1 MTLALLDYIVFIAYF
16 AIVISFGLWVS
27 RKPKGEER
35 TSEDFFLAARA
46 LPWYVIGSSLIAAN
60 ISAEQMIGMTG
71 AAFAGGL
78 AVVSYEWMAAV
89 TLLFVAKWMLPI
101 FLKMKIYSM
110 PQYLEERFDKR
121 VSMSLGVFWLL
132 VYVFV
137 NLTSVSYLGALTLQ
151 KLIGADFQAVTG
163 MEFHLTYGIIG
174 LFAISFI
181 YTLTG
186 GLMAVAWTDIIQV
199 AVLFG
204 GGLAVTYFGLSA
216 MGGGEGLA
224 AGFTNLWNQAPDHF
238 HTVMPWDHNLYPW
251 IGVFIGGMWAANLS
265 YWGCNQYITQRALA
279 GKDLKQAQLGLVF
292 AAFLKV
298 VVPLAVLLPGI
309 VAFALY
315 KDAIPKPDQAY
326 SILVS
331 KMVPAGFVGLII
343 AGLVAAIVSSLN
355 SMVNSTATIFTMDIY
370 RKINPTASER
380 TLVTMG
386 RIVSV
391 VVVLIAIPIAPYLR
405 NLDQAFQYIQE
416 YTGMVSPGVTI
427 IFFMGLFWRR
437 ATATAALWMAI
448 LTIPV
453 SAALK
458 FVSNPLYERFI
469 VITLFG
475 SPLYRIGFAFFISSL
490 IGFGLFGWE
499 NSIKKYVSMV
509 ITFICL
515 FATFTL
521 ITIYPIPGTIVG
533 RFLDPFLNRMGVSMV
548 ILFIVGYFITMA
560 TPYVKHDKYEKM
572 EESVSFKT
580 SAIFNVFAILILGA
594 LTALYLIFR

>member
-1 MTLALLDYIVFIAYF
+1 MSLALMDYVVFFAYF
-16 AIVISFGLWVS
+16 VIVIGFGLWVS

-46 LPWYVIGSSLIAAN
+46 LPWYVIGASLIAAN

-71 AAFAGGL
+71 SAFAGGL

-110 PQYLEERFDKR
+110 PQYLEERFDRR

-137 NLTSVSYLGALTLQ
+137 NLTSVSYLGALTL
-151 KLIGADFQAVTG
+151 KNLIGADFQAATG
-163 MEFHLTYGIIG
+163 MEFHLIYGIIG

-204 GGLAVTYFGLSA
+204 GGLAVTYFGMTA
-216 MGGGEGLA
+216 MGEGQGIA
-224 AGFTNLWNQAPDHF
+224 AGFMNLWNQAPEHF

-279 GKDLKQAQLGLVF
+279 GKDIKQAQLGLVF

-309 VAFALY
+309 VAFAMY
-315 KDAIPKPDQAY
+315 KDVIPKPDQSYA
-326 SILVS
+326 ILVG
-331 KMVPAGFVGLII
+331 KLVPTGFIGLII
-343 AGLVAAIVSSLN
+343 AGLVAAIISSLN

-370 RKINPTASER
+370 RKVNPNAPER
-380 TLVTMG
+380 QLVWIG
-386 RIVSV
+386 RVVSV
-391 VVVLIAIPIAPYLR
+391 VVVLIAIPIAPFLK

-416 YTGMVSPGVTI
+416 YTGMVSPGVTV

-437 ATATAALWMAI
+437 ATASAALWMAI

-458 FVSNPLYERFI
+458 FIP
-469 VITLFG
+469 
-475 SPLYRIGFAFFISSL
+475 
-490 IGFGLFGWE
+490 
-499 NSIKKYVSMV
+499 
-509 ITFICL
+509 
-515 FATFTL
+515 
-521 ITIYPIPGTIVG
+521 IYLIPGTIVG
-533 RFLDPFLNRMGVSMV
+533 RFLDPFLNRMGVAMV

-572 EESVSFKT
+572 EESISFKT
-580 SAIFNVFAILILGA
+580 SMVFNVFAILILGV
-594 LTALYLIFR
+594 LLALYLIFQ